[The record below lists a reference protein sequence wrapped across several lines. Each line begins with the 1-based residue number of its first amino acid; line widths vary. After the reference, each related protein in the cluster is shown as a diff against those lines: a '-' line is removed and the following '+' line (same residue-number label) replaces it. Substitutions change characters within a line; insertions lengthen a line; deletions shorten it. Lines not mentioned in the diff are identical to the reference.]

1 MLSKHTAITIRVIC
15 TNYKIIINSICFCV
29 FTYLENEHF
38 DCKSDKIQCLH
49 ECVYEVFLEI
59 ELKTINVDLYNF
71 QNGEKSSSG
80 HRR

>member
-1 MLSKHTAITIRVIC
+1 M
-15 TNYKIIINSICFCV
+15 CV

-49 ECVYEVFLEI
+49 VFMKCFLKI
-59 ELKTINVDLYNF
+59 ELRTINVDLYNF

>member
-49 ECVYEVFLEI
+49 VFMKCFLKI
-59 ELKTINVDLYNF
+59 ELRAINVDLYNF